1 MLSKRDCERL
11 ANFQLPTSEPVR
23 ASLRSEGEL
32 KPFGYTGSKSQIL
45 DLIYDHIGSHTV
57 FVDAFGGSGIVS
69 LSKSV
74 SPVEVYNDASP
85 DLVNL
90 MRVLRDEAS
99 FTAFKE
105 ALPSPSS
112 DFFQDYQHSLISY
125 GFIASRANTRKR
137 TVRTEMQDFPASN
150 KIKITCDA
158 LVGSYEYADPV
169 GMAAAYFIIQI
180 MAPFRRG
187 MGYRSTAAKKGIINN
202 AATFK
207 NREKLV
213 SRLDAIHSR
222 LANVIL
228 LNTVDFSALIARF
241 GSPATT
247 FYLDPPYLPE
257 TRRTSKQGD
266 YGHEMLYEDHDRL
279 ISHLLEN
286 FPANGQAM
294 ISGYPSKLYGRLE
307 DGKWSYSSRQV
318 RYGTRKDQNEDTH
331 ETYRRECLWVSPVQ

>member
-1 MLSKRDCERL
+1 MLSDRDCDRL
-11 ANFQLPTSEPVR
+11 ANFQLPASVPVK

-45 DLIYDHIGSHTV
+45 SLIYDRIGEHTV

-99 FTAFKE
+99 FTAFKD

-112 DFFQDYQHSLISY
+112 DFFQDYQLSLLKY
-125 GFIASRANTRKR
+125 GLIASRANTRKR
-137 TVRTEMQDFPASN
+137 TVRTEVQDFHASN
-150 KIKITCDA
+150 KSKITCDV

-187 MGYRSTAAKKGIINN
+187 MDYRSTAVKKGITNN

-207 NREKLV
+207 NRDKLV
-213 SRLDAIHSR
+213 SRLDAIHAR
-222 LANVIL
+222 LANIIL
-228 LNTVDFSALIARF
+228 LNTADFSALIARF
-241 GSPATT
+241 GSPETT

-257 TRRTSKQGD
+257 TRVTSKQGD
-266 YGHEMLYEDHDRL
+266 YGHEMRYEDHDRL
-279 ISHLLEN
+279 ISYLLKN
-286 FPANGQAM
+286 FPTNGQAM

-307 DGKWSYSSRQV
+307 DDKWSYSSRQV
-318 RYGTRKDQNEDTH
+318 QYGTYKDMEGNTH
-331 ETYRRECLWVSPVQ
+331 DTYRRECLWVSPVP